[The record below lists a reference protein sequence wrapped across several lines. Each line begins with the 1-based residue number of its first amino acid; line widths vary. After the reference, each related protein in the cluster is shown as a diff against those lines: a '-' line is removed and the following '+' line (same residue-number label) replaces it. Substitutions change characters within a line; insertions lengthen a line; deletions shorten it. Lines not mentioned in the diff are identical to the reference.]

1 MSMIGFPL
9 LLIPLAIVNIV
20 AFLMPDVDLATPVYT
35 LVLPSQTAWT
45 FTFSDVLIALGMLL
59 LYFEVTKA
67 ARPGAKYFT
76 DHLLSFVVFA
86 AAAAEFAMLPQKQ
99 FGNSTFFLLTLLAF
113 VDVIAGITIRAVRPK
128 VAVAR
133 AAPVPMPAPAPVE
146 RPAAAPVVAEPVT
159 PPPAPPSAPDVI
171 IPPAPAASE
180 TVIEHEAASEHRDAP
195 IAPHQEVLPPEP
207 TVVPRR

>member
-35 LVLPSQTAWT
+35 LTLPSQTAWT

-128 VAVAR
+128 VARVAPAPASV
-133 AAPVPMPAPAPVE
+133 AAPVSASPAAPAPAPQ
-146 RPAAAPVVAEPVT
+146 
-159 PPPAPPSAPDVI
+159 PAPEVI
-171 IPPAPAASE
+171 IPPAPKASDAAVDHDA
-180 TVIEHEAASEHRDAP
+180 VIEHRDAP
-195 IAPHQEVLPPEP
+195 IAPGQEPPEP
-207 TVVPRR
+207 TVIPRR

>member
-35 LVLPSQTAWT
+35 LTLPSQTAWT
-45 FTFSDVLIALGMLL
+45 FTFSDVLIALGILL

-128 VAVAR
+128 VAR
-133 AAPVPMPAPAPVE
+133 AAPAPAPVA
-146 RPAAAPVVAEPVT
+146 PAPVSAAPA
-159 PPPAPPSAPDVI
+159 PAPTPAPAPQPAPEVI
-171 IPPAPAASE
+171 IPPAPKASDA
-180 TVIEHEAASEHRDAP
+180 TAGHEAVTEHRDAP
-195 IAPHQEVLPPEP
+195 IAPGQEVQPPEP

>member
-20 AFLMPDVDLATPVYT
+20 AFLMPDVDLTTPVYT

-45 FTFSDVLIALGMLL
+45 FTFGDVLIALGMLL

-76 DHLLSFVVFA
+76 DHLLSFIVFA

-128 VAVAR
+128 AARVA
-133 AAPVPMPAPAPVE
+133 PAPAPVE
-146 RPAAAPVVAEPVT
+146 VERPAAPPVVAPAPVQAEPT
-159 PPPAPPSAPDVI
+159 PAPPPASQAAPDVI
-171 IPPAPAASE
+171 IPPPPKPPVEE
-180 TVIEHEAASEHRDAP
+180 TGHRETSMTSDQDA
-195 IAPHQEVLPPEP
+195 QSPEP

>member
-35 LVLPSQTAWT
+35 LTLPSQTAWT

-128 VAVAR
+128 VARVAP
-133 AAPVPMPAPAPVE
+133 APVPVAPVPASAAPTPPPAPTQAPAPAPVS
-146 RPAAAPVVAEPVT
+146 AP
-159 PPPAPPSAPDVI
+159 APDVI
-171 IPPAPAASE
+171 IPPAPKASE
-180 TVIEHEAASEHRDAP
+180 HDATEHRDAS
-195 IAPHQEVLPPEP
+195 IAPGQEVLPPEP

>member
-35 LVLPSQTAWT
+35 LTLPSQTAWT

-128 VAVAR
+128 VARVA
-133 AAPVPMPAPAPVE
+133 PAPAPVA
-146 RPAAAPVVAEPVT
+146 PAPVSAS
-159 PPPAPPSAPDVI
+159 PAPAPTPAPAPQPAPEVI
-171 IPPAPAASE
+171 IPPAPKVSDATAD
-180 TVIEHEAASEHRDAP
+180 HEAVIEHRDAP
-195 IAPHQEVLPPEP
+195 IAPGQEVQPPEP

>member
-35 LVLPSQTAWT
+35 LTLPSQTAWT

-128 VAVAR
+128 VAR
-133 AAPVPMPAPAPVE
+133 AAPAPVSAAPAPAPT
-146 RPAAAPVVAEPVT
+146 PAPQPAPEVIV
-159 PPPAPPSAPDVI
+159 PPAPKASDMAKEHM
-171 IPPAPAASE
+171 ASE
-180 TVIEHEAASEHRDAP
+180 HDAAEHRDAS
-195 IAPHQEVLPPEP
+195 IAPGQDVLPPEP

>member
-35 LVLPSQTAWT
+35 LTLPSQTAWT
-45 FTFSDVLIALGMLL
+45 FTFSDVLIALGILL

-76 DHLLSFVVFA
+76 DHLLSFIVFA

-128 VAVAR
+128 VARVAL
-133 AAPVPMPAPAPVE
+133 APVPAPVVPAPVSAAPAPAPAPT
-146 RPAAAPVVAEPVT
+146 PAP
-159 PPPAPPSAPDVI
+159 PPPAPEVI
-171 IPPAPAASE
+171 VPPAPKASD
-180 TVIEHEAASEHRDAP
+180 TAIDHDGGEHRDAS
-195 IAPHQEVLPPEP
+195 IAPAQDVLPPEP

>member
-35 LVLPSQTAWT
+35 LTLPSQTAWT
-45 FTFSDVLIALGMLL
+45 FTFSDVLIALGILL

-128 VAVAR
+128 VAR
-133 AAPVPMPAPAPVE
+133 AAPAPAPVVA
-146 RPAAAPVVAEPVT
+146 PAPASAAPA
-159 PPPAPPSAPDVI
+159 PAPTPAPAPQPEVI
-171 IPPAPAASE
+171 IPPAPKASDVAAA
-180 TVIEHEAASEHRDAP
+180 HEAVSEHRDAP
-195 IAPHQEVLPPEP
+195 IAPGQEVQPPEP

>member
-35 LVLPSQTAWT
+35 LTLPSQTAWT

-128 VAVAR
+128 VARVAP
-133 AAPVPMPAPAPVE
+133 APAPAPVV
-146 RPAAAPVVAEPVT
+146 PAPVSAAPAPAPAPT
-159 PPPAPPSAPDVI
+159 PAPPPAPEVIVPSAPKVSDV
-171 IPPAPAASE
+171 ASDHDAA
-180 TVIEHEAASEHRDAP
+180 EHRDAS
-195 IAPHQEVLPPEP
+195 IAPGQDVLPPEP

>member
-35 LVLPSQTAWT
+35 LTLPSQTAWT

-128 VAVAR
+128 VAR
-133 AAPVPMPAPAPVE
+133 AAPPAPAPVV
-146 RPAAAPVVAEPVT
+146 PAPVSAAPAPAPAPT
-159 PPPAPPSAPDVI
+159 PAPPPAPEVI
-171 IPPAPAASE
+171 VPPAPKASDMAMEHIASDHDAA
-180 TVIEHEAASEHRDAP
+180 EHRDAS
-195 IAPHQEVLPPEP
+195 IAPAQEMLPPEP